1 VRPVGADANQQRRGL
16 RMTLKRTPITP
27 DYFMILALDG
37 ELDTGS
43 IPALC
48 ELTSKDPTQPPS

>member
-1 VRPVGADANQQRRGL
+1 VGADANQQRRGL